1 MFSLTITQIN
11 LMILAIIQARMSSSR
26 LPGKVLKHI
35 FEKPMLY
42 YQLERIKKTASIDK
56 LLVATSIDPSDDP
69 IEDVCRSCDT
79 VCYRGSL
86 DDVLDRFYQASKLY
100 TPKHVVRFTADCPL
114 TDHEINDAVIDL
126 HIQGDF
132 DYTSNC
138 LPPTFPDG
146 LSIEIMRWQILQ
158 EAWQMANLPSQREH
172 VTLYI
177 YKNPKYKLGN
187 FRNNIDLSSL
197 RWTVDHDEDFEF
209 VKKIYESLYPNK
221 LDFSMAD
228 ILRYL
233 ETNPNLQSINSKYKR
248 YEGLKKSLEKDRN
261 YLSRYNNEIKKQ

>member
-1 MFSLTITQIN
+1 MRLLNYIYKV
-11 LMILAIIQARMSSSR
+11 ILIIQR
-26 LPGKVLKHI
+26 
-35 FEKPMLY
+35 
-42 YQLERIKKTASIDK
+42 
-56 LLVATSIDPSDDP
+56 
-69 IEDVCRSCDT
+69 
-79 VCYRGSL
+79 
-86 DDVLDRFYQASKLY
+86 
-100 TPKHVVRFTADCPL
+100 
-114 TDHEINDAVIDL
+114 
-126 HIQGDF
+126 
-132 DYTSNC
+132 NC

-158 EAWQMANLPSQREH
+158 EAWQMAYLPSQREH

-228 ILRYL
+228 ILDILKRIQIYNRL
-233 ETNPNLQSINSKYKR
+233 ILSISVMKA
-248 YEGLKKSLEKDRN
+248 
-261 YLSRYNNEIKKQ
+261 